1 LVGCSLYWLPGNIII
16 MLHQRRGASIPPA
29 FYGASLC
36 WQPILQQNNQHNK
49 QQHESSNM
57 TTPLLA
63 LLVWCVTTQ
72 VRSLLVVSKVIHLLL
87 AMLAPQVSVSAAHS
101 CMACHTVWWPWA
113 LLRCRMQ

>member
-1 LVGCSLYWLPGNIII
+1 LRRFGWLFSQLAAGQHHHHAAPKTWCVDPSRLLVPHCAGNI
-16 MLHQRRGASIPPA
+16 
-29 FYGASLC
+29 F
-36 WQPILQQNNQHNK
+36 LQQNNQRNK
-49 QQHESSNM
+49 IQHDSSDM

-101 CMACHTVWWPWA
+101 CMACHTVWWP
-113 LLRCRMQ
+113 